1 MTVDKGLHTVI
12 LDTEKCKGCVAC
24 MKRCPTEAIRVR
36 NGKAIIHYERCI
48 GCGECVRICPHNAKK
63 ATFDS
68 LDMLEDKKFKYRVA
82 LPAPSL
88 YGQFENLENL
98 NYLVEGLLS
107 IGFDDV
113 FEVARG
119 AELVSEI
126 SRKLFDNKN
135 LKLPVISTACPAVVE
150 LIMLRFHD
158 LADKLLPV
166 LTPADVSAKIAREEA
181 VKKTGLKSEEIGVF
195 FISPCPA
202 KVFALKTGLCVD
214 KPVVDGVFSASEIYF
229 KLLPAMKKI
238 IEPRDLSE
246 IGVFGLS
253 WATSGGE
260 AASLLKEKY
269 LAADGVENVINV
281 LKALENGKLSEDI
294 EFIELNA
301 CIGGCVGG
309 VLNIENP
316 FVAKAKIQAQ
326 RKYLP
331 LSKNKL
337 SVQGKDDSFYYWEK
351 APSLY
356 EDLRLDADL
365 DKAMAKLEKINNIIN
380 LLPGLDCGCCGAPSC
395 QAFAEDVAR
404 GEARIT
410 DCHRIDMDKLLEM
423 ISSENK

>member
-1 MTVDKGLHTVI
+1 MTSDKQLHTVI
-12 LDTEKCKGCVAC
+12 LDSEKCKGCVSC

-48 GCGECVRICPHNAKK
+48 GCGECIRVCPHNAKK

-68 LDMLEDKKFKYRVA
+68 LDLLENEKFKYRVA

-98 NYLVEGLLS
+98 NYLIDGLLN

-119 AELVSEI
+119 AELASELT
-126 SRKLFDNKN
+126 RKLFENKQ
-135 LKLPVISTACPAVVE
+135 LKIPVISTACPAVVE

-158 LADKLLPV
+158 LADRLLPQ
-166 LTPADVSAKIAREEA
+166 LTPADISAKIAREEA
-181 VKKTGLKSEEIGVF
+181 VKKTGLKPEEIGVF

-202 KVFALKTGLCVD
+202 KVYALKTGLCVD
-214 KPVVDGVFSASEIYF
+214 KPVVDGVFSASEVYF
-229 KLLPAMKKI
+229 KLLPVMKKI
-238 IEPRDLSE
+238 EIPKDLSE
-246 IGVFGLS
+246 IGIFGLS

-269 LAADGVENVINV
+269 LAADGMENVLNV
-281 LKALENGKLSEDI
+281 LKALENSTLGEGI

-301 CIGGCVGG
+301 CVGGCVGG

-316 FVAKAKIQAQ
+316 FVAKAKIQSQ

-331 LSKNKL
+331 ISKNNLANYKRN
-337 SVQGKDDSFYYWEK
+337 DSFYMWEK
-351 APSLY
+351 EPSLY

-365 DKAMAKLEKINNIIN
+365 SKAIEKLEKINNIEK
-380 LLPGLDCGCCGAPSC
+380 LLPSLDCGCCGAPSC
-395 QAFAEDVAR
+395 RAFAEDVAI
-404 GEARIT
+404 GDAKIS
-410 DCHRIDMDKLLEM
+410 DCHRIDIDVLLG
-423 ISSENK
+423 KK

>member
-1 MTVDKGLHTVI
+1 MPDKGLHTVI
-12 LDTEKCKGCVAC
+12 LDSEKCKGCVAC

-48 GCGECVRICPHNAKK
+48 GCGECIRMCPHNAKK
-63 ATFDS
+63 ATYDS
-68 LDMLEDKKFKYRVA
+68 LELLEDNRFKYRVA

-119 AELVSEI
+119 AELVSEL
-126 SRKLFDNKN
+126 SRKMFENKD

-158 LADKLLPV
+158 LADKLLPI
-166 LTPADVSAKIAREEA
+166 LTPADISAKIAREEA
-181 VKKTGLKSEEIGVF
+181 VKKTGFKSEEIGIF

-229 KLLPAMKKI
+229 KLLPVMKKI
-238 IEPRDLSE
+238 EAPRDLSE
-246 IGVFGLS
+246 IGIFGLS
-253 WATSGGE
+253 WAASGGE

-281 LKALENGKLSEDI
+281 LKELENGKLSEGI

-301 CIGGCVGG
+301 CVGGCVGG

-316 FVAKAKIQAQ
+316 FVAKAKIQSQ

-337 SVQGKDDSFYYWEK
+337 STQGKDNDFYTWEK

-356 EDLRLDADL
+356 EDLRLDTDL
-365 DKAMAKLEKINNIIN
+365 VKAMLKLEKINNIIK
-380 LLPGLDCGCCGAPSC
+380 LLPALDCGSCGAPSC

-404 GEARIT
+404 GDAKIT